1 MVWGAGGMEAQ
12 EGGDIC
18 ILIADLQL
26 PNGQLKLG
34 NKSTLQ
40 HCNKNIIIKTMIV
53 LDFKKKFKS
62 IKMLYL
68 IERISLLI
76 RKCQAPQLSTLLKI
90 RHPPKDIMKKVK
102 NST

>member
-1 MVWGAGGMEAQ
+1 MEAQ
-12 EGGDIC
+12 EGEDIC

-26 PNGQLKLG
+26 PNGQLKLC

-53 LDFKKKFKS
+53 LYFKKIKS

-102 NST
+102 KQHIE

>member
-1 MVWGAGGMEAQ
+1 
-12 EGGDIC
+12 
-18 ILIADLQL
+18 
-26 PNGQLKLG
+26 
-34 NKSTLQ
+34 
-40 HCNKNIIIKTMIV
+40 MIV